1 MLHYSSR
8 EWLLYKDGFLLEKTR
23 RAMEDHLRICEACLD
38 NYLST
43 FEPRDEVAA
52 SGFLPPDFP
61 VRVTGRVTEMCA
73 RRKNWSRLDCNWVAK
88 TIQYYTI
95 AAAITLLLLVGG
107 WFDFLASGAIHS
119 QVRVATLAE
128 TVDQKIPFGWSE
140 RLVENA
146 SGRLA
151 MIIKIKEGTK

>member
-1 MLHYSSR
+1 MLHYSRR
-8 EWLLYKDGFLLEKTR
+8 EWLLYKDGFLPERTR

-38 NYLST
+38 NYLAT
-43 FEPRDEVAA
+43 FGPRDEAAA
-52 SGFLPPDFP
+52 SEFLSPDFP
-61 VRVTGRVTEMCA
+61 VRVTRRVTEMCA
-73 RRKNWSRLDCNWVAK
+73 RRKNWSRLDCNWVTR

-95 AAAITLLLLVGG
+95 AAAITLLLLAGG

-119 QVRVATLAE
+119 QVRVSTLAE
-128 TVDQKIPFGWSE
+128 SVEQKIPFGWSD
-140 RLVENA
+140 RLVANA